1 MSAFSPNAVGTYR
14 FTVGTTA
21 MTVTLPVRPGTIRVF
36 NNTPANILYIEI
48 GGATAVVPVAAT
60 GTGAVALAASGSMP
74 LAGGAGSIPLLLERV
89 ARRLLAWLRLQ
100 YSQTCISRWDLAILW
115 VNVV

>member
-60 GTGAVALAASGSMP
+60 GIGAVALAASGSMP
-74 LAGGAGSIPLLLERV
+74 LAGGAGSIPLLLEKGSAQVISMV
-89 ARRLLAWLRLQ
+89 ASGAATDVYITLGLGD
-100 YSQTCISRWDLAILW
+100 T
-115 VNVV
+115 VG